1 MATNTKN
8 TNAKLNQ
15 TITAMF
21 EDERWGQDAEGNANF
36 ISADI
41 DAKAFD
47 ALSKIKIGDKV
58 KFKRTVSKSTGKA
71 MAYLEIV
78 ANTGFKKATKNE
90 GNKSTGF

>member
-1 MATNTKN
+1 MSNTKN
-8 TNAKLNQ
+8 TETNLNE

-21 EDERWGQDAEGNANF
+21 EDDRWGKDADGNPNF

-58 KFKRTVSKSTGKA
+58 KFKRTVSRRTGKA

-78 ANTGFKKATKNE
+78 KDTGYGKKATRNE
-90 GNKSTGF
+90 GNKTTGF

>member
-1 MATNTKN
+1 MANTK
-8 TNAKLNQ
+8 TAKADLNQ

-21 EDERWGQDAEGNANF
+21 EDERWGQDGEGNPNF

-58 KFKRTVSKSTGKA
+58 KFKRTTSKSGKS

-78 ANTGFKKATKNE
+78 KNNGFKKATTRNE
-90 GNKSTGF
+90 GNKTTGF